1 VKPSAALKALA
12 ARLEAAGVDA
22 SALAPLPGTREP
34 LPRLVVPGAG
44 ARALWE
50 RLRALTPETGHYPL
64 LLGPEDE
71 LELLLEQLGASEDE
85 DTEALLAQ
93 AEALP
98 PEPHGWAGARLAG
111 LVRLMQDAGLEPQ
124 LDAEDF
130 ADAEAALEAEEAA
143 QEGDFARGGGR
154 AGARGA
160 GFTHDPA
167 TGAPY
172 PRVALALLPACEPW
186 QAPVRLRFG
195 GFNECP
201 SPAQHGAMLRHWQ
214 ARHGAEP
221 EALSHDTLELRVAR
235 PPADPAAALALAR
248 EQAAYCAEL
257 AAPGPEALGRL
268 AASLQG
274 ATVWR
279 FWWE

>member
-1 VKPSAALKALA
+1 VKPTAALKALA

-22 SALAPLPGTREP
+22 SALAPLPGAREP
-34 LPRLVVPGAG
+34 LPRLVVPGAS

-50 RLRALTPETGHYPL
+50 RLRALVPETGHYPL

-85 DTEALLAQ
+85 DTAALLAQ
-93 AEALP
+93 AEALS

-111 LVRLMQDAGLEPQ
+111 LVQLMQDAGLEPQ

-143 QEGDFARGGGR
+143 QEGRR
-154 AGARGA
+154 TRGA
-160 GFTHDPA
+160 GAFTHDAA

-201 SPAQHGAMLRHWQ
+201 SPAQHGAMLRHWE
-214 ARHGAEP
+214 AAYGAEP
-221 EALSHDTLELRVAR
+221 VALSHDTLELRVAR
-235 PPADPAAALALAR
+235 PPVDAAAARALAR

-257 AAPGPEALGRL
+257 AAPGPEGLERL
-268 AASLQG
+268 AARLQG
-274 ATVWR
+274 AGVWR